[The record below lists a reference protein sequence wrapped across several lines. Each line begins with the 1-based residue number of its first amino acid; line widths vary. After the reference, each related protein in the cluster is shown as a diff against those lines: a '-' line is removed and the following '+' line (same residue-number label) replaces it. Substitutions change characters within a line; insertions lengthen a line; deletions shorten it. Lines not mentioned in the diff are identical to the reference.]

1 MSGKPSTKDRSCSTR
16 IYLPDTRHTSD
27 QLGNADLDV
36 DTLVCHV
43 PLGFLL
49 ALVYPAFGSQNGAL
63 GRTGCCRAKCLS
75 WPHRRRS
82 IKKGDMTKLR
92 IVANAQAEASNSD
105 LRSQVHFCAQ
115 TGQIWLHEHR
125 MLLIHA
131 QAQAL
136 LRKELIDTLGMARA
150 QGLLTRMGYESG
162 VRDAELAR
170 TMAQDLSDIEAFM
183 TGPQLHTLEGIVKVT
198 QIRLEL
204 DRSAGNFYGEF
215 LWENSWEGQ
224 WHRHFF
230 GVHTEP
236 VCWTQIGYACGYT
249 SAFMGRAILYKEV
262 ECAGMGN
269 DHCRIIGK
277 PVDEWEDASEYAH
290 FFNRESIAEQLIALQ
305 TQVVEL
311 RTSIAEKK
319 GLPADMVGNSPAF
332 RAAYELLRHATHNEI
347 TVLLLGETGVG
358 KEVFAR
364 TLHEHGARAKASFVA
379 INCAAI
385 PADLVEAELFGVEKG
400 AYTGAQAS
408 RAGRFERANGGTLF
422 LDEIGDLPL
431 AAQAKLLRVLQEGE
445 IERVGGQTVRKVS
458 VRLVAATN
466 VDLRL
471 KVKEGKFRSDLYY
484 RLNAYQ
490 IKIPPLRERKEDISP
505 LAKGFLE
512 KYCAL
517 HGKRIAG
524 FTDKAKRALLTYAW
538 PGNIRE
544 LQNMIERGVI
554 LAPVGTRIEVHHM
567 FSSIDERASDEFG
580 LDAHGDLRQP
590 VHDVGSELCEAV
602 LGGTM
607 TLDQVEAMLLER
619 AVDKSHGNL
628 SSAAR
633 MLGVTRPQLAYRL
646 RRLQEEPLSRD
657 SAAPAKPIQ
666 P

>member
-1 MSGKPSTKDRSCSTR
+1 M
-16 IYLPDTRHTSD
+16 
-27 QLGNADLDV
+27 A
-36 DTLVCHV
+36 
-43 PLGFLL
+43 
-49 ALVYPAFGSQNGAL
+49 
-63 GRTGCCRAKCLS
+63 
-75 WPHRRRS
+75 
-82 IKKGDMTKLR
+82 KLR
-92 IVANAQAEASNSD
+92 VVPAAQPIVANND

-136 LRKELIDTLGMARA
+136 LRKELIDTLGMDRARA
-150 QGLLTRMGYESG
+150 LLTRMGYESG

-170 TMAQDLSDIEAFM
+170 TRAQSLSDREAFM

-198 QIRLEL
+198 QIRLDV
-204 DRSAGNFYGEF
+204 DRVAGTFYGEF

-224 WHRHFF
+224 WHRHYF
-230 GVHTEP
+230 GIHTEP

-249 SAFMGRAILYKEV
+249 SAFMGRPILYKEV

-277 PVDEWEDASEYAH
+277 PIDEWEDASEYAH
-290 FFNRESIAEQLIALQ
+290 FFNRESIADQLIDLQ

-311 RTSIAEKK
+311 RTSIQDRE
-319 GLPADMVGNSPAF
+319 GLPADMVGESPAF
-332 RAAYELLRHATHNEI
+332 RAAFELLRQATGNQI

-364 TLHEHGARAKASFVA
+364 TLHERGARRSASFVA

-385 PADLVEAELFGVEKG
+385 PADLVESELFGVEKG
-400 AYTGAQAS
+400 AYTGALAS

-445 IERVGGQTVRKVS
+445 IERLGDQTVRKVN

-466 VDLRL
+466 VDLRVL
-471 KVKEGKFRSDLYY
+471 VKEGRFRSDLYY

-490 IKIPPLRERKEDISP
+490 INIPPLRERKEDISP
-505 LAKGFLE
+505 LAKRFLE
-512 KYCAL
+512 KYCAI
-517 HGKRIAG
+517 HGKRLKG

-554 LAPVGTRIEVHHM
+554 LAPGGTRIEVHHM
-567 FSSIDERASDEFG
+567 FSAFDEREALEFG
-580 LDAHGDLRQP
+580 LNAQGDIQAPASDRSQ
-590 VHDVGSELCEAV
+590 ELCEAILNGV
-602 LGGTM
+602 M
-607 TLDQVEAMLLER
+607 TLDQLEARLLET
-619 AVDKSHGNL
+619 AVDKAQGNL

-633 MLGVTRPQLAYRL
+633 LLGITRPQLAYRL
-646 RRLQEEPLSRD
+646 RRMHEEPTSPGAALRTPASRD
-657 SAAPAKPIQ
+657 PA
-666 P
+666 